1 MQEATIKAKR
11 DAAGTRRRI
20 VEAATAE
27 FAGKGYDGARVDAI
41 AQRAGVNKN
50 LIYHYFGSKEQL
62 FIAVMEEMY
71 LLMRAHHKELELKQ
85 LEPRTAMAALVRAT
99 FQLFVEHPEVIS
111 LLNSE
116 NLHRARHVKKSQA
129 IQSLYNPLLAALH
142 EILERGE
149 AAGVFRTGV
158 DPVDLY
164 ISISALGY
172 FYVSNQHTLGFIFG
186 QDLLDERRVEQRE
199 AHAVEVI
206 LGYLRPPAPTE
217 RARESS

>member
-62 FIAVMEEMY
+62 FIAVMEETY
-71 LLMRAHHKELELKQ
+71 LLMRAHHRELELKQ
-85 LEPRTAMAALVRAT
+85 LEPRTAMATLVRAT

-116 NLHRARHVKKSQA
+116 NLYRARHVKKSQA
-129 IQSLYNPLLAALH
+129 IQSLYNPLLTALH
-142 EILERGE
+142 EILGRGE
-149 AAGVFRTGV
+149 AGGVFRTGV